1 VYASTFVSQSVPGGM
16 VAGKTYPVTVRLRNA
31 GNAPWRASEGYR
43 LVFTAPAAATPWTT
57 GNTVALP
64 TEVAPGAEVT
74 FQFNVTAPRS
84 TGALAVQ
91 WRMTRD
97 GVGVFGAATPQVSV
111 PATVVYRAELVDQ
124 FAPSTM
130 YSDES
135 GTVTVRV
142 RNTGTHAWNVAG
154 EPKVV
159 LARDNDSYAMPSKN
173 YATGAIQPG
182 QIATF
187 SYKVGPLSP
196 SHTPYRVGG
205 AIWMENISFL
215 FKLPEAS
222 FTVLTAGHCTPGTKA
237 CEQPY

>member
-1 VYASTFVSQSVPGGM
+1 M

-64 TEVAPGAEVT
+64 AEVAPGAEVT
-74 FQFNVTAPRS
+74 FPVQRHCAAQHGCAC
-84 TGALAVQ
+84 GAVAHDAR
-91 WRMTRD
+91 WRGGIRCCD
-97 GVGVFGAATPQVSV
+97 AAGVGSGHGGLSR
-111 PATVVYRAELVDQ
+111 RAGRPGRTFHDVLRRERHRHR
-124 FAPSTM
+124 A
-130 YSDES
+130 
-135 GTVTVRV
+135 V

-159 LARDNDSYAMPSKN
+159 LAATTTATPMPSKN

-187 SYKVGPLSP
+187 SYKVGPMPHAL
-196 SHTPYRVGG
+196 YRVGG

-222 FTVLTAGHCTPGTKA
+222 ITVLTIGHCTPGTKA